1 MHMEHLQM
9 QVFTCEYVHIYSECD
24 IHGTTQK
31 RELDKVTYY
40 LVADFRDW
48 IYDSGT
54 HIRRFPKLSA
64 GTMAREIVGNALN
77 NRRYK
82 LKSSAVLYRNNAA
95 SFLGEFKKTTV
106 FDWKLFVAKID
117 TKSWD

>member
-1 MHMEHLQM
+1 M
-9 QVFTCEYVHIYSECD
+9 CGECD

-40 LVADFRDW
+40 LVADFRNW

-54 HIRRFPKLSA
+54 HIRRFPKLSV

-82 LKSSAVLYRNNAA
+82 LKSSTILYRNNAV
-95 SFLGEFKKTTV
+95 SFLGE
-106 FDWKLFVAKID
+106 
-117 TKSWD
+117 